1 MPSGRQN
8 SSMVLS
14 CSKIITALSFIFMT
28 ERLLSQQD
36 SGRSPTQEISETW
49 SKRKVAL
56 QHSGSEDFKDLKI
69 SH

>member
-1 MPSGRQN
+1 
-8 SSMVLS
+8 
-14 CSKIITALSFIFMT
+14 MT

-36 SGRSPTQEISETW
+36 GGCSPTQEISETW

-56 QHSGSEDFKDLKI
+56 QDSGSEEFKDLKI